1 MSDLHMTETD
11 NDYSFT
17 NRVNRNLPAWA
28 EHQIKAWD
36 LTAFRQAEDFIT
48 RHYWTDRGSL
58 NVFRIVGTDHPQY
71 AGMSWL
77 DLLHRGKRMDINIPL
92 IESNPDYYT
101 EATQPHHGMSFV
113 SMDGL
118 DWYVSADGNHRS
130 CLARFY
136 FHLQGYGVTQ
146 LHNVSLSQYQVDHAF
161 MTACEALSAMVS
173 VLRSRGVYLAL
184 SARRVPVSRDDTPG
198 WKVDTWHTD
207 VTVTLD
213 DTTGNDGEQRFVLH
227 QAGDAEQLRRQLE
240 IRYLEPGATSKTVS
254 WWKRLFA
261 PGKEGA

>member
-1 MSDLHMTETD
+1 M
-11 NDYSFT
+11 NDKPFIE
-17 NRVNRNLPAWA
+17 RVSANKPAWA
-28 EHQIKAWD
+28 DTQIESWSRAGY
-36 LTAFRQAEDFIT
+36 RQAEDFIT

-92 IESNPDYYT
+92 IESHPEYYT
-101 EATQPHHGMSFV
+101 DATQPHHGMSFV
-113 SMDGL
+113 SLDGL

-198 WKVDTWHTD
+198 WKVDTWHTE

-213 DTTGNDGEQRFVLH
+213 DTAGNDGEQRLVLH

-240 IRYLEPGATSKTVS
+240 IQYLKPGATPGTVS

>member
-1 MSDLHMTETD
+1 M
-11 NDYSFT
+11 NDKPFIE
-17 NRVNRNLPAWA
+17 RVSANKPAWA
-28 EHQIKAWD
+28 DTQIEFWSRVGY
-36 LTAFRQAEDFIT
+36 RQAEDFIT
-48 RHYWTDRGSL
+48 RHYWTDRGSI
-58 NVFRIVGTDHPQY
+58 NVFRIMGTDHPQY

-101 EATQPHHGMSFV
+101 EATQPHNGMSFV
-113 SMDGL
+113 SLDGL

-136 FHLQGYGVTQ
+136 FHLLGYGVTQ

-184 SARRVPVSRDDTPG
+184 SVRRVSVSRDDTPG

-207 VTVTLD
+207 VTVALD

>member
-1 MSDLHMTETD
+1 M
-11 NDYSFT
+11 NDKPFIE
-17 NRVNRNLPAWA
+17 RVLANKPAWA
-28 EHQIKAWD
+28 DTQIALWSHAG
-36 LTAFRQAEDFIT
+36 LRQAEDFVT

-77 DLLHRGKRMDINIPL
+77 ELLERGKRMDINIPL
-92 IESNPDYYT
+92 IERNPDYYT
-101 EATQPHHGMSFV
+101 EATQLHQGMNFV
-113 SMDGL
+113 SLNGL

-146 LHNVSLSQYQVDHAF
+146 LHSVSLNQYQVDQAF
-161 MTACEALSAMVS
+161 MGACEALSEMMT
-173 VLRSRGVYLAL
+173 VLAQRGVNLAL
-184 SARRVPVSRDDTPG
+184 LARRLPVARDDAPG
-198 WKVDTWHTD
+198 WKVDTWRTE

-213 DTTGNDGEQRFVLH
+213 DTTSNDGEQRFVLH
-227 QAGDAEQLRRQLE
+227 HAGEAEQLHRQLE
-240 IRYLEPGATSKTVS
+240 IRYLNPGITPKSAS

-261 PGKEGA
+261 PGKGDA